1 MNRAAD
7 CDIMIIGGGMVGLL
21 LARLIQQQRPAVDLR
36 IAVVEPRPPA
46 PREPGADLDLRVSA
60 LSPASLGLLQQVG
73 ALDALPAAAR
83 HPYEAMRVWQD
94 GGGPHGE
101 HALCFSAAETGVAA
115 LGSIVENRAVREVL
129 WEQLAAEPMLQWIA
143 QPAEQLRRTADTY
156 AVRCGGRDWHT
167 RLLVGADGARSW
179 VRQELGVRS
188 RARGYRQNAL
198 VAHLATEI
206 PHADTAWQKFLPDG
220 PVALLPLA
228 DGRSSLVWTHPQE
241 RTAELQNMS
250 ELDFAE
256 CLQQATDAVLGAF
269 TCTTE
274 RRSFP
279 LQRSH
284 AEVYT
289 GERFALLGDA
299 AHQVHP
305 LAGQGANLGF
315 RDAAVLAAELGRH
328 LQQRWADPGDPR
340 MLRRYERRR
349 KGDNVLTLG
358 LMDGLNA
365 LFRSPLADVAGA
377 GFGLVDRAGPLKRLL
392 AEQAMGHNN
401 LSGD

>member
-21 LARLIQQQRPAVDLR
+21 LARLIQQQQPAAELR
-36 IAVVEPRPPA
+36 IAVVEPQPPA

-60 LSPASLGLLQQVG
+60 LAPSSLDLLQRIG
-73 ALDALPAAAR
+73 ALDALPAATR
-83 HPYEAMRVWQD
+83 HPYETMRVWQD
-94 GGGPHGE
+94 GGGPHGD

-115 LGSIVENRAVREVL
+115 LGAIVENRAVREVL
-129 WEQLAAEPMLQWIA
+129 WEQLAAAPALQWID
-143 QPAEQLRRTADTY
+143 QPAEQLRRTDDTCV
-156 AVRCGGRDWHT
+156 VRCGDRDWHT

-179 VRQELGVRS
+179 VRQELGVQS
-188 RARGYRQNAL
+188 RAGGYRQNAL
-198 VAHLATEI
+198 VAHLATEV

-228 DGRSSLVWTHPQE
+228 DGRSSLVWTHAEE

-250 ELDFAE
+250 EQAFAA
-256 CLQQATDAVLGAF
+256 CLQQATDAVLGAI

-284 AEVYT
+284 AEIYT

-299 AHQVHP
+299 AHRVHP

-328 LQQRWADPGDPR
+328 LQHRWADPGDPR
-340 MLRRYERRR
+340 VLRRYERRR
-349 KGDNVLTLG
+349 KGDNALTLG

-365 LFRSPLADVAGA
+365 LFRSPLANVAGA
-377 GFGLVDRAGPLKRLL
+377 GLGLVNRAGPLKRLL
-392 AEQAMGHNN
+392 AEQAMGRDID
-401 LSGD
+401 SGD